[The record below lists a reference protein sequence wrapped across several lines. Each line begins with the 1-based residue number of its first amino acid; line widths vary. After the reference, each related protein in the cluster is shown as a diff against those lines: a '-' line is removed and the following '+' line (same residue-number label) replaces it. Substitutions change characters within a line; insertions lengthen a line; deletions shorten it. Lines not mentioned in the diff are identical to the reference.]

1 MKGDQSM
8 SNLLLGL
15 TGVKKFVRKA
25 RTSSANRRMKEEAS
39 SVGCVGIFELR
50 LAHFLPPKMSSLLV
64 VYCSSTLIQYL
75 LTCILLLE
83 KIFVL

>member
-39 SVGCVGIFELR
+39 SVGLGVWAFLNCDWRIFCRQKCR
-50 LAHFLPPKMSSLLV
+50 LCL
-64 VYCSSTLIQYL
+64 
-75 LTCILLLE
+75 
-83 KIFVL
+83 